1 MYYFLLFLIIVSI
14 IFQLF
19 LGFSTSRQARSKKYA
34 ALVVAAFET
43 QRYRL
48 EKFPRTKAETL
59 NLLDVG
65 TLLTFRYHVW
75 TKGHKA
81 TDYARWRTATTPY
94 RVSRVL
100 FDNSFIRIMGVKIFF
115 STIVSNFYF
124 RYHGNKILNLIL
136 FYQQSLLP
144 SLTQDLLGSAG
155 TRYLSNFPMT
165 QMQPLF

>member
-1 MYYFLLFLIIVSI
+1 M
-14 IFQLF
+14 
-19 LGFSTSRQARSKKYA
+19 
-34 ALVVAAFET
+34 VVAAFET

-94 RVSRVL
+94 RVSRIL
-100 FDNSFIRIMGVKIFF
+100 CDNSFIRLMILTELNISIFC
-115 STIVSNFYF
+115 TIVCNSFF
-124 RYHGNKILNLIL
+124 RYHGSQILNLIL
-136 FYQQSLLP
+136 FYRQNLLP
-144 SLTQDLLGSAG
+144 SLIQDLLGSAG
-155 TRYLSNFPMT
+155 TRYLTNFLMS
-165 QMQPLF
+165 QMQSSFLIYQP

>member
-1 MYYFLLFLIIVSI
+1 MLFIVLIFSLLPHD
-14 IFQLF
+14 
-19 LGFSTSRQARSKKYA
+19 STSRQGNAKRYA

-94 RVSRVL
+94 RVRISK
-100 FDNSFIRIMGVKIFF
+100 NSICKR
-115 STIVSNFYF
+115 
-124 RYHGNKILNLIL
+124 L
-136 FYQQSLLP
+136 
-144 SLTQDLLGSAG
+144 
-155 TRYLSNFPMT
+155 
-165 QMQPLF
+165 

>member
-1 MYYFLLFLIIVSI
+1 M
-14 IFQLF
+14 
-19 LGFSTSRQARSKKYA
+19 RQARSKKYA

-100 FDNSFIRIMGVKIFF
+100 CDNS
-115 STIVSNFYF
+115 
-124 RYHGNKILNLIL
+124 LIHMMDKV
-136 FYQQSLLP
+136 F
-144 SLTQDLLGSAG
+144 DLK
-155 TRYLSNFPMT
+155 T
-165 QMQPLF
+165 

>member
-1 MYYFLLFLIIVSI
+1 MTFYSI
-14 IFQLF
+14 PGQ
-19 LGFSTSRQARSKKYA
+19 GAAKKYA

-48 EKFPRTKAETL
+48 ARFPRTKAETL

-94 RVSRVL
+94 RVSQ
-100 FDNSFIRIMGVKIFF
+100 I
-115 STIVSNFYF
+115 
-124 RYHGNKILNLIL
+124 
-136 FYQQSLLP
+136 Q
-144 SLTQDLLGSAG
+144 
-155 TRYLSNFPMT
+155 
-165 QMQPLF
+165 

>member
-1 MYYFLLFLIIVSI
+1 M
-14 IFQLF
+14 
-19 LGFSTSRQARSKKYA
+19 
-34 ALVVAAFET
+34 VVAAFET

-94 RVSRVL
+94 RVSK
-100 FDNSFIRIMGVKIFF
+100 RIYFNKSIFLKERH
-115 STIVSNFYF
+115 VHE
-124 RYHGNKILNLIL
+124 R
-136 FYQQSLLP
+136 
-144 SLTQDLLGSAG
+144 
-155 TRYLSNFPMT
+155 
-165 QMQPLF
+165 

>member
-1 MYYFLLFLIIVSI
+1 MTLTFVFYSITILIH
-14 IFQLF
+14 IFSH
-19 LGFSTSRQARSKKYA
+19 FSTSRQGKNKKFA

-94 RVSRVL
+94 RVSK
-100 FDNSFIRIMGVKIFF
+100 M
-115 STIVSNFYF
+115 Y
-124 RYHGNKILNLIL
+124 NL
-136 FYQQSLLP
+136 
-144 SLTQDLLGSAG
+144 
-155 TRYLSNFPMT
+155 
-165 QMQPLF
+165 

>member
-1 MYYFLLFLIIVSI
+1 MPG
-14 IFQLF
+14 Q
-19 LGFSTSRQARSKKYA
+19 GAAKKYA

-48 EKFPRTKAETL
+48 ARFPRTKAETL

-94 RVSRVL
+94 RVS
-100 FDNSFIRIMGVKIFF
+100 DVKCTA
-115 STIVSNFYF
+115 SVSA
-124 RYHGNKILNLIL
+124 HIIL
-136 FYQQSLLP
+136 
-144 SLTQDLLGSAG
+144 GK
-155 TRYLSNFPMT
+155 LSN
-165 QMQPLF
+165 

>member
-1 MYYFLLFLIIVSI
+1 MLYFSDTLEKVH
-14 IFQLF
+14 
-19 LGFSTSRQARSKKYA
+19 AKKYA

-48 EKFPRTKAETL
+48 ARFPRTKAETL

-94 RVSRVL
+94 RVSIPRSVPM
-100 FDNSFIRIMGVKIFF
+100 FI
-115 STIVSNFYF
+115 
-124 RYHGNKILNLIL
+124 
-136 FYQQSLLP
+136 
-144 SLTQDLLGSAG
+144 
-155 TRYLSNFPMT
+155 
-165 QMQPLF
+165 